1 MNEDISYEA
10 FLEQNGELTYSN
22 EGVSMLPLLRQGKD
36 LFTVVKKTPERC
48 RAGDVVLYRRPP
60 DRYVLHRIV
69 AVRER
74 DYVLLGDNCVNREY
88 GIRDEDI
95 LGVMTG
101 FVRGGKKHS
110 VQEPLYRAYSFFMLH
125 GAPLRVTVKRLE
137 LGARGLARHL
147 LRK

>member
-1 MNEDISYEA
+1 MNKGISYET

-22 EGVSMLPLLRQGKD
+22 VGVSMLPLLRQGKD

-48 RAGDVVLYRRPP
+48 REGDVVLYRRPP
-60 DRYVLHRIV
+60 DQYVLHRIV

-95 LGVMTG
+95 LGVMNG
-101 FVRGGKKHS
+101 FVRNGKTHT
-110 VQEPLYRAYSFFMLH
+110 VQEPLYRAYSFCMLH
-125 GAPLRVTVKRLE
+125 GAPLRVAVKRAE
-137 LGARGLARHL
+137 LGARSLARRL
-147 LRK
+147 LRR